1 MQLSA
6 KQFATSA
13 RLQLLVLAVAT
24 AAVESCSCGEKT
36 ALGAHARDAQA
47 ELPVDVARGDG
58 SAWETGTDAPISAG
72 TGGAAVGGNSGA
84 PTGGYSG
91 EMNGGGGSAGNAGGG
106 AAGGIASGGSA
117 GTVIAGGAAGTGVG
131 VTGGISGILVTGGRT
146 GMSAGGSGG
155 RSASGGSAGQ
165 VATGGVA
172 DAGAGGAGGKTTGP
186 GVDGAAADGPP
197 HWRES
202 SGKLCTGYQKFAS
215 IAASVWSD
223 DRGVFALVPDGDNPV
238 SIWANSGTGWRTYFS
253 WPKGTQYF
261 TGGIRGIVNGPL
273 FAFGNFQC
281 AIQLV
286 DEGGA
291 HCSGASA
298 NIADLFVISPNLA
311 YAAYHDILLKFDGE
325 LWTQLGDPFPLGGKF
340 DAKGLW
346 ADASTIVVTGSNGQV
361 VLIENEQTPVLLPEP
376 AEANILGTWA
386 FGAND
391 IWIGT
396 EGSELYHY
404 DGSQWSFKAS
414 LPPGRGVTSVRLW
427 GKDGHLF
434 VASNQLFAEWD
445 GAQPRNLLPVDAGTI
460 SFTDLWGTSLTEV
473 FATGVGS
480 DTETSDC
487 SAFQVWWYDGTV
499 ARPM

>member
-1 MQLSA
+1 MQRVA
-6 KQFATSA
+6 KQSATWT
-13 RLQLLVLAVAT
+13 RLQLLVLAI
-24 AAVESCSCGEKT
+24 AAVSTTSCSCGGKT

-47 ELPVDVARGDG
+47 DLLADMARGDG
-58 SAWETGTDAPISAG
+58 SALEIGTDVSAVSG
-72 TGGAAVGGNSGA
+72 TGGAAVGGNGGS
-84 PTGGYSG
+84 PTGGSSG
-91 EMNGGGGSAGNAGGG
+91 AMNGGGGSGGHANGG
-106 AAGGIASGGSA
+106 AAGGLAAGGSA
-117 GTVIAGGAAGTGVG
+117 GTVAAGGVVDAAAGDAGG
-131 VTGGISGILVTGGRT
+131 MGGILATGGRT
-146 GMSAGGSGG
+146 GVGGSGG

-172 DAGAGGAGGKTTGP
+172 DAGAGGTGGKTTGP
-186 GVDGAAADGPP
+186 DVDGAAADGPP

-202 SGKLCTGYQKFAS
+202 AGSLCTGLQKYAS

-223 DRGVFALVPDGDNPV
+223 DRGVFAIIPDGDNPV

-253 WPKGTQYF
+253 WPKGKWNS
-261 TGGIRGIVNGPL
+261 TGGIRGIVDGPL
-273 FAFGNFQC
+273 VAFSQSTCG
-281 AIQLV
+281 IQLV
-286 DEGGA
+286 DDAGA
-291 HCSGASA
+291 HCSGAAPALALSVVGA
-298 NIADLFVISPNLA
+298 NLA
-311 YAAYHDILLKFDGE
+311 YAAYYDILLKFDGE
-325 LWTQLGDPFPLGGKF
+325 LWTQLGAPLPYNGKF
-340 DAKGLW
+340 NAKDLW
-346 ADASTIVVTGSNGQV
+346 ANASTIVVAGSNGQIA
-361 VLIENEQTPVLLPEP
+361 VLEDEQTPAPLPEP
-376 AEANILGTWA
+376 TAANILATWA

-414 LPPGRGVTSVRLW
+414 LPPGRGVTFVRLW

-445 GAQPRNLLPVDAGTI
+445 GSQLRNLLPADAGSV
-460 SFTDLWGTSLTEV
+460 SFTDVWGNSPTEV

-480 DTETSDC
+480 DTETSGC